1 MPPRPPARPRRL
13 QGIVRAICAVTG
25 VQDEVGDIILPG
37 AFTRTL
43 SARPVKPV
51 FSHEWKDPIGVCHR
65 VEEWLPG
72 DPRLPKATPMGKPW
86 PKDAGAL
93 VADVGHNLR
102 TSRGRDVFEQVKQWH
117 EEGGGAQWSIGYVVP
132 KGGATKRAGV
142 RIIHDLDLYEVS
154 PVLHGAHPL
163 TMALEVKGN
172 PAGQPLGLEFK
183 ATGPHG
189 EPQAGQG
196 VMIALYPPPEVADAL
211 AHPQG
216 TDAGDLH
223 VTLAYL
229 GQADALG
236 GHPDDLP
243 DLIRT
248 ATAGAP
254 QLEGQLGGIGR
265 FPPGEE
271 GVPVWV
277 PVDVPGLTELQQ
289 RIVSAVAG
297 SVFNEAL
304 HADHGFTPHLTLGYD
319 LPDDVPAVDAMPV
332 TFDELFVVRGTDRVG
347 IPLGRSEEQPDDQ
360 REVAPSPTA
369 LPPPVPAPLG
379 PATEVKTA
387 RQAVTAAKAL
397 ARRRGRLEVKT
408 AHQAVT
414 EAQSLISQIQEKK
427 SMQPPMAGSYEE
439 QQARLRDALQVLFLP
454 NQEASADAAW
464 VCVEATFPD
473 RVIATVARPE
483 PGETITYSVPYQ
495 SANGDVVLGTPQ
507 RVELTVVAVDTDDP
521 DGDEEV
527 EEEAEPEEA
536 VEARFLQPAAGRL
549 ADATSAI
556 AVADVEPEQL
566 ENLRPAVERL
576 LRTLARKG
584 MPIGEDDD
592 EPDDFGD
599 DWGLYDHLD
608 DEQGQ
613 DDRQGGTPVPAPVP
627 PAAPSPAP
635 AATIPDS
642 TGPGGEAPAQDGDE
656 EVTLD
661 PDEVEAQLKALAA

>member
-1 MPPRPPARPRRL
+1 M
-13 QGIVRAICAVTG
+13 
-25 VQDEVGDIILPG
+25 
-37 AFTRTL
+37 
-43 SARPVKPV
+43 
-51 FSHEWKDPIGVCHR
+51 FSHEWKDPIGVCHG

-72 DPRLPKATPMGKPW
+72 DPRLPKTTPMGKPW

-172 PAGQPLGLEFK
+172 PAGQSQALEYK

-189 EPQAGQG
+189 EPQVGQG
-196 VMIALYPPPEVADAL
+196 VMIALFPPPEVSDAL

-216 TDAGDLH
+216 TAAGDLH

-236 GHPDDLP
+236 GYPDDLP

-248 ATAGAP
+248 ATSGAP

-265 FPPGEE
+265 FPPGED

-277 PVDVPGLTELQQ
+277 PVDVPGLAELQQ
-289 RIVSAVAG
+289 RVVSALAG

-304 HADHGFTPHLTLGYD
+304 RTDHGFTPHLTLGYD
-319 LPDDVPAVDAMPV
+319 LPDDVPTVDATPV
-332 TFDELFVVRGTDRVG
+332 IFDELFVVRGTDRVG
-347 IPLGRSEEQPDDQ
+347 IPLGRPAEQDDVGPDI
-360 REVAPSPTA
+360 APSPPA
-369 LPPPVPAPLG
+369 PPVPAPVG
-379 PATEVKTA
+379 PAV
-387 RQAVTAAKAL
+387 
-397 ARRRGRLEVKT
+397 EVKT
-408 AHQAVT
+408 AHQAVAAAKSVAT
-414 EAQSLISQIQEKK
+414 RRNRLEVKSAHQAVAEAKSLISRIEEK

-439 QQARLRDALQVLFLP
+439 QQSHLRDALQVLFLP
-454 NQEASADAAW
+454 NQDASADAAW
-464 VCVEATFPD
+464 VCIEATFPD

-495 SANGDVVLGTPQ
+495 NAGGDVVLGTPQ
-507 RVELTVVAVDTDDP
+507 RVELTVVAVDTEDP

-536 VEARFLQPAAGRL
+536 AEARFLQPAAGRL

-566 ENLRPAVERL
+566 ENLRPAVDRL

-584 MPIGEDDD
+584 MPISEGNA
-592 EPDDFGD
+592 EPDDDFGD

-608 DEQGQ
+608 DEQDQADG
-613 DDRQGGTPVPAPVP
+613 QGGAPD
-627 PAAPSPAP
+627 ADAPAP
-635 AATIPDS
+635 ATVP
-642 TGPGGEAPAQDGDE
+642 PGGPAPAPAVTTPGSPEPSDEATNQDE

-661 PDEVEAQLKALAA
+661 PEEVEAQLKALAA

>member
-1 MPPRPPARPRRL
+1 M
-13 QGIVRAICAVTG
+13 
-25 VQDEVGDIILPG
+25 QDEVGDVILPG

-43 SARPVKPV
+43 AARPVKPV
-51 FSHEWKDPIGVCHR
+51 FSHEWRDPIGVCHR

-72 DPRLPKATPMGKPW
+72 DPRLPKTTPMGKPW

-132 KGGATKRAGV
+132 KGGATKRARV

-163 TMALEVKGN
+163 TMALEIKGN
-172 PAGQPLGLEFK
+172 PAGQPQGLEYK
-183 ATGPHG
+183 PTGPHG

-196 VMIALYPPPEVADAL
+196 VMIALYPPQEVAAAL

-216 TDAGDLH
+216 TVSGDLH

-243 DLIRT
+243 DLIRA

-265 FPPGEE
+265 FPPGED

-289 RIVSAVAG
+289 RIVSALSG

-304 HADHGFTPHLTLGYD
+304 RTDHGFTPHLTLGYD
-319 LPDDVPAVDAMPV
+319 LPDDAPAVDATPV
-332 TFDELFVVRGTDRVG
+332 TFDELFVVRGTDRVS
-347 IPLGRSEEQPDDQ
+347 IPLGRPEEQVDAEPDA
-360 REVAPSPTA
+360 APASPTQS
-369 LPPPVPAPLG
+369 LPGAVG
-379 PATEVKTA
+379 PAVEAKSA
-387 RQAVTAAKAL
+387 RQAVAAAKDVA
-397 ARRRGRLEVKT
+397 ARLGSLEVKT
-408 AHQAVT
+408 AHRAVA
-414 EAQSLISQIQEKK
+414 EAKSLISQIQEK

-439 QQARLRDALQVLFLP
+439 QQSHLRDALQVLFLP

-464 VCVEATFPD
+464 VCIEATFPD

-495 SANGDVVLGTPQ
+495 SAGGDVVLGAPQ

-584 MPIGEDDD
+584 MPIGEGND
-592 EPDDFGD
+592 EPDDDFGD

-608 DEQGQ
+608 DEQDQ
-613 DDRQGGTPVPAPVP
+613 DDGEGGAPVPAMVP
-627 PAAPSPAP
+627 P
-635 AATIPDS
+635 
-642 TGPGGEAPAQDGDE
+642 EAPGSAPVATLPGSAQPGSEVPVQDREE
-656 EVTLD
+656 EVTLN